1 VPFSQILPALR
12 LPFSCLTEVIFHR
25 YDFARLNRSKTP
37 KVLVDMFPIH
47 HYIIAKGVGSM
58 KAVTSAVAIA
68 CGVLLTFSVTWA
80 NPALLPKHEGYPMKN
95 SGSPVTGQPTAN
107 DPGQSDARGESTLMK
122 SADSVKNA
130 QQNLVKQDNARITEG
145 QGAGRLPNVQGP
157 QIQIAPPV
165 TSATKITEDR
175 KIQ

>member
-1 VPFSQILPALR
+1 
-12 LPFSCLTEVIFHR
+12 
-25 YDFARLNRSKTP
+25 
-37 KVLVDMFPIH
+37 M
-47 HYIIAKGVGSM
+47 AKGVGSM
-58 KAVTSAVAIA
+58 KPVIGAVATV
-68 CGVLLTFSVTWA
+68 CGILLTLSMAWA

-122 SADSVKNA
+122 AADSVKNS
-130 QQNLVKQDNARITEG
+130 QQNLAKQDNDRITES

-157 QIQIAPPV
+157 QIKIAPPV

-175 KIQ
+175 KIE